1 MEPLIILLVVGAI
14 GGIVRSIIGYE
25 AQSDIDER
33 FDYKKALKS
42 VIRAAVIGS
51 FIVIGTTSLTNSEIT
66 TATYITAFFIA
77 MGADVLVKEGFQTV
91 RPT

>member
-1 MEPLIILLVVGAI
+1 MEPILILLIIGAT

-25 AQSDIDER
+25 TQSDFDET

-42 VIRAAVIGS
+42 VVRAAVIGS

-66 TATYITAFFIA
+66 TATYITAFFIS
-77 MGADVLVKEGFQTV
+77 MGADVLVKESFQTIK
-91 RPT
+91 PT